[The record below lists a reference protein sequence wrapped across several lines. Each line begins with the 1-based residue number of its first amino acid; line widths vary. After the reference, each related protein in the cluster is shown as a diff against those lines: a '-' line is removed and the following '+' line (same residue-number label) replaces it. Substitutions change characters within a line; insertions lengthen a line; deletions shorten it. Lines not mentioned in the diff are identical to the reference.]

1 MMTYAAITILTALV
15 AATVWSIV
23 TARRI
28 SAAFRKGRM
37 LAESHGYGSDAMSQL
52 GVSIIV
58 SGLDAAEDIEQRLA
72 SEYWRYE
79 VIVVLDSSAQALEL
93 ARLQRKYSLILV
105 NYPAVADI
113 TIEGSPL
120 LYRSRQRRY
129 RRLVVIDRRHRNPN
143 DDLNCGINVASYEQI
158 VPLDANTFLTDDAV
172 RRLEVELNDSGIH
185 STQAVLFPVRPM
197 SLGDRHGI
205 AAIRRDAIVD
215 AGGFDQSIPVG
226 RMISRLHRHRI
237 YQPLA
242 FEKSPAE
249 PVRNPLRRF
258 MILMLVL
265 CSLLLFASMARQQ
278 WDEARI
284 AALLLM
290 STYTT
295 GTLIAATALRLRLTA
310 DPEHQDK
317 PLESFKKL
325 LRWSFRVY

>member
-113 TIEGSPL
+113 PIEGTPL

-215 AGGFDQSIPVG
+215 AGGFDPKPVATVHDPDAGPLFDPPLRLDGASAVG
-226 RMISRLHRHRI
+226 RGPNRRPAPDVDLHDRHTHRGNSPQTPPHGRSRAPGQTPRI
-237 YQPLA
+237 AQKTPSMVLQG
-242 FEKSPAE
+242 
-249 PVRNPLRRF
+249 L
-258 MILMLVL
+258 LML
-265 CSLLLFASMARQQ
+265 F
-278 WDEARI
+278 
-284 AALLLM
+284 
-290 STYTT
+290 
-295 GTLIAATALRLRLTA
+295 
-310 DPEHQDK
+310 
-317 PLESFKKL
+317 F
-325 LRWSFRVY
+325 